1 MRSIREIIRS
11 RRSCRAYLPEPL
23 PRETIEQLIT
33 DAVWSPSGSN
43 NQPWRFAV
51 IQGKEALRRY
61 SDLAKRGLLER
72 LDELPHLQQYEQYL
86 RDPDFSIFYDAP
98 ALVVIYGNR
107 SSRWRVNDCTMVA
120 YNLML
125 LAEDAGLGTCWIGFS
140 HDLLDLEA
148 VKQELEI
155 PLEYDLV
162 AAILLGRP
170 DPGKV
175 GAPPA
180 RKPFTTRFVGG

>member
-1 MRSIREIIRS
+1 MRRIREIIRD

-23 PRETIEQLIT
+23 PRETIERLIA

-51 IQGKEALRRY
+51 VQGKAALSRY
-61 SDLAKRGLLER
+61 SDMAKRGLLER
-72 LDELPHLQQYEQYL
+72 LGELPHLQQYESYL
-86 RDPDFSIFYDAP
+86 RDPGFNIFYDAP
-98 ALVVIYGNR
+98 ALVVVYGDR
-107 SSRWRVNDCTMVA
+107 ASRWRVNDCTMVA

-140 HDLLDLEA
+140 HDLLNRES
-148 VKQELEI
+148 VKEELEV
-155 PLEYDLV
+155 PPEYQLV
-162 AAILLGRP
+162 AAVLLGRP

-175 GAPPA
+175 GSPPP
-180 RKPFTTRFVGG
+180 RKPYSTRFIGG

>member
-1 MRSIREIIRS
+1 MRSVGEIIEG

-23 PRETIEQLIT
+23 PRETIEQLIAR
-33 DAVWSPSGSN
+33 AVWAPSGSN

-51 IQGKEALRRY
+51 IQGKEALGRY

-72 LDELPHLQQYEQYL
+72 LEQLPHLRQYENYL
-86 RDPDFSIFYDAP
+86 RDPAFSIFYDAP
-98 ALVVIYGNR
+98 ALVVVYGDR
-107 SSRWRVNDCTMVA
+107 ASRWHVHDCTMVA

-140 HDLLDLEA
+140 HDLLESEE
-148 VKQELEI
+148 VKRELGVPAECH
-155 PLEYDLV
+155 LV
-162 AAILLGRP
+162 APILLGRP
-170 DPGKV
+170 DPARS

-180 RKPFTTRFVGG
+180 RKPFTTRFIEQ